1 VRVYILLH
9 ILTAWRAVH
18 SVRTSTERLIADNDP
33 ALEQPLFKIAQ
44 AHLQAEIPVHGA
56 TDDRRR
62 KTIPVIERS
71 AQDTK

>member
-1 VRVYILLH
+1 VRIYILLH

-18 SVRTSTERLIADNDP
+18 SVRTGAERLIADDDP
-33 ALEQPLFKIAQ
+33 ALEQSLFNVVQAQ
-44 AHLQAEIPVHGA
+44 LKAEISVHGA

-71 AQDTK
+71 GEDTE